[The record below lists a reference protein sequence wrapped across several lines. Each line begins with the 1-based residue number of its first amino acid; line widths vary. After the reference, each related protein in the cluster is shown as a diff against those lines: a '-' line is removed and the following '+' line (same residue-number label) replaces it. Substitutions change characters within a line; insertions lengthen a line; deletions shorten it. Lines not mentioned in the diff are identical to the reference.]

1 MPMPIKPLPP
11 TLLPPHR
18 RRATLRKG
26 RGLQQ
31 VQSAM
36 GSPQVQLAPR
46 RRKNNKKG
54 RGKCFNGIIKRLL
67 KSDLTGEEFEQAK
80 LLLAKI
86 FPRRGIVRGTISGT
100 NKSDQISSILM
111 IRIIISNMMQS

>member
-1 MPMPIKPLPP
+1 MPIKPLPP

-86 FPRRGIVRGTISGT
+86 FPGKGIVRGTISGKI
-100 NKSDQISSILM
+100 NM
-111 IRIIISNMMQS
+111 IQLAVF